1 MQVGEAAI
9 DGVGR
14 GRARAGQRQIGSG
27 KSRRARQQK
36 AGADVGKIADRDF
49 RHGDR
54 RALGDDAV
62 RRMRRQPDA
71 AAHDD
76 AVHQRDH
83 RLAIARDQNIQF
95 VFSRPEFFREF
106 IVARLR
112 RIIKRADIAA
122 GGKSSPA
129 GAVEQDG
136 ADGRIVRPGAQQR
149 RHGGNHVERDG
160 VERLR
165 PVERDA
171 AQRAVGADDD
181 VAVLK
186 KLLGHRP
193 TRLRATIRRM
203 ISLVPSRIWCTRRSR
218 TIFSTPNSAR

>member
-1 MQVGEAAI
+1 MASAAA
-9 DGVGR
+9 
-14 GRARAGQRQIGSG
+14 ARAPVKREIGSG

-62 RRMRRQPDA
+62 RCMRRKADA

-83 RLAIARDQNIQF
+83 RLWIARDQNIQM
-95 VFSRPEFFREF
+95 VFGRPEFFRQSF
-106 IVARLR
+106 AARLR
-112 RIIKRADIAA
+112 RIVERADIAA
-122 GGKSSPA
+122 GGKSPPA
-129 GAVEQDG
+129 GAVEQDRT
-136 ADGRIVRPGAQQR
+136 DGRIVRPGAQQR
-149 RHGGNHVERDG
+149 RHGDDHVERDG

-186 KLLGHRP
+186 NRLGHRP

-218 TIFSTPNSAR
+218 TIFSTPNSAK